1 MNCLL
6 GFPEPHIVTGVPSS
20 VRRIYIFYIS
30 WIYLPDYSRF
40 SELFTFC
47 SVCFVYECRQDVAVF
62 YVEVVVGSEYIS
74 GDDCCVLTAM
84 LLEVRPVDTNT
95 HVIPM
100 WITPERCIWKSV
112 CTSNTF
118 RC

>member
-1 MNCLL
+1 MIIYFTFP
-6 GFPEPHIVTGVPSS
+6 GF
-20 VRRIYIFYIS
+20 IS
-30 WIYLPDYSRF
+30 PTTVGF

-47 SVCFVYECRQDVAVF
+47 FVCFVHERGQDVTVF
-62 YVEVVVGSEYIS
+62 YVEVVVGSEHIS

-100 WITPERCIWKSV
+100 
-112 CTSNTF
+112 
-118 RC
+118 

>member
-6 GFPEPHIVTGVPSS
+6 GFPEPHTVTGVPSS
-20 VRRIYIFYIS
+20 VRRIQVSDNIFYIS
-30 WIYLPDYSRF
+30 WIYLPDYGRF

-47 SVCFVYECRQDVAVF
+47 FVCFVHECGQDVTVF
-62 YVEVVVGSEYIS
+62 YVEVVVGSEHIS

-100 WITPERCIWKSV
+100 
-112 CTSNTF
+112 
-118 RC
+118 